1 MEEKKSDEGK
11 HVFQHLIRVTF
22 YYSSANSSLALTHAM
37 ESETAFYK
45 KDSYDHYLSYDT
57 LVSTFA
63 IPVSVETY
71 FRRIWAEN
79 EADCPQIT

>member
-22 YYSSANSSLALTHAM
+22 YDSSANSSLALTHDM

-45 KDSYDHYLSYDT
+45 KDSYAHYTVLPA
-57 LVSTFA
+57 V
-63 IPVSVETY
+63 PC
-71 FRRIWAEN
+71 RG
-79 EADCPQIT
+79 CPSNHPAVDDLT